1 MRSSKPTFDFFELHI
16 LHHASEGGLYGL
28 WMIEEL
34 AEHGYRVNAS
44 QLYPR
49 FHRLE
54 EMGYLDR
61 TDKVVDGKQRKYY
74 RLTREGKAYVK
85 EQKRR
90 LLELI
95 SEALTVEELTVALER
110 RRKREDA
117 KRRRPESD
125 ISIDQ

>member
-1 MRSSKPTFDFFELHI
+1 M
-16 LHHASEGGLYGL
+16 HHASEAPLYGL

-34 AEHGYRVNAS
+34 AEHGYKLNAS

-54 EMGYLDR
+54 RGGYLDR
-61 TDKVVDGKQRKYY
+61 DDRVVDGKLRKYY
-74 RLTREGKAYVK
+74 RLTPAGQGYLD

-95 SEALTVEELTVALER
+95 SEALTVTELSQALDR
-110 RRKREDA
+110 RRRREEA
-117 KRRRPESD
+117 KRPPA
-125 ISIDQ
+125 

>member
-16 LHHASEGGLYGL
+16 LHHASESQLYGL

-34 AEHGYRVNAS
+34 AEHGYQVNAS

-54 EMGYLDR
+54 ERGCLDR

-74 RLTREGKAYVK
+74 RLTPEGQVYLE

-95 SEALTVEELTVALER
+95 SEALTVEELSSALER
-110 RRKREDA
+110 RRKREEA
-117 KRRRPESD
+117 KRLKE
-125 ISIDQ
+125 